1 MATEV
6 DSEEGVDQAK
16 LLLEEL
22 ASVLNKLHWAG
33 VPVQLK
39 FDSVFS
45 DVGYCLQNED
55 GSWRAAVKAGK
66 PPKWWTKHDRHNPD
80 DI

>member
-1 MATEV
+1 VV
-6 DSEEGVDQAK
+6 DGRDVDRAK
-16 LLLEEL
+16 ELLVEL
-22 ASVLNKLHWAG
+22 AEILNKLHQTG
-33 VPVQLK
+33 TPIELK

-55 GSWRAAVKAGK
+55 GSWRAAVKTGK
-66 PPKWWTKHDRHNPD
+66 PPKWWSKHDRHNPD